1 MKKIIAITGG
11 SISGNKGAEAMTTT
25 VIRSLRKEFPD
36 AEFILFTPY
45 KKADIALL
53 DKYEAVTLADSS
65 PVALVIKHLPLTLL
79 ERLFNLPFSSLSS
92 DTKLLKK
99 ADILIDVA
107 GISFSDGREIYLPF
121 NVLTIWPKLLL
132 RGKVAKVSQALGPF
146 KNRINRTL
154 AKWLIPRCCYLAARG
169 SGTVENL
176 KSIGLSGFDY
186 CPDITFAMNNTAE
199 MNVLNE
205 KLVAYL
211 NFGDTSKKI
220 VGLCPSSVVYK
231 ACQKRN
237 IDYVKINAEFT
248 NYLIQKNYR
257 VLFIPHSI
265 RPATTKL
272 KNNDLP
278 VINKIIALTGSNKN
292 ISVVKDELNSIQLR
306 KLIGQCN
313 LFIGSRFH
321 SMISSLSMA
330 VPTAVCGWGHK
341 YFEIL
346 DLFGLRDYAI
356 DYHQL
361 SLDGMTKIFE
371 NLQANSNNIHEKIN
385 LALPNVN
392 ADANIQIDAL
402 IKLLKNNSTI
412 NGADRKW

>member
-1 MKKIIAITGG
+1 MKKTIAITGG

-25 VIRSLRKEFPD
+25 VIRCLRKEFPD
-36 AEFILFTPY
+36 AKFILFTPY

-53 DKYEAVTLADSS
+53 DKYETVTLADSS

-79 ERLFNLPFSSLSS
+79 EWLLKLPFSSLSS

-132 RGKVAKVSQALGPF
+132 RGKVAKVSQASGPF
-146 KNRINRTL
+146 KNRINRIL
-154 AKWLIPRCCYLAARG
+154 AKWLIPKCCYLAARG
-169 SGTVENL
+169 AGTVENL
-176 KSIGLSGFDY
+176 KSIGLSDFDY
-186 CPDITFAMNNTAE
+186 CPDITFALNDTAE

-205 KLVAYL
+205 KLASYL
-211 NFGDTSKKI
+211 NFGDTGKKI
-220 VGLCPSSVVYK
+220 VGFCPSSVVYK
-231 ACQKRN
+231 ACQKLN

-248 NYLIQKNYR
+248 NYLLQQNYR

-265 RPATTKL
+265 RPATDKL

-278 VINKIIALTGSNKN
+278 IINKIAEQADSNEN
-292 ISVVKDELNSIQLR
+292 ISIITDELNSIQLR
-306 KLIGQCN
+306 KLIGQCD

-361 SLDGMTKIFE
+361 SLDGMKKIFE
-371 NLQANSNNIHEKIN
+371 KLQTNSDDIHDKIN
-385 LALPNVN
+385 LSLPKVC
-392 ADANIQIDAL
+392 ADANIQIDAI
-402 IKLLKNNSTI
+402 IKLLKNDSTAD
-412 NGADRKW
+412 GAN

>member
-1 MKKIIAITGG
+1 MKKTIAITGG

-25 VIRSLRKEFPD
+25 VIRCLRKEFPD

-53 DKYEAVTLADSS
+53 DKHEAVTLADSS
-65 PVALVIKHLPLTLL
+65 PMALVVKHLPLTLL
-79 ERLFNLPFSSLSS
+79 EWLFKLPFSSLSS

-146 KNRINRTL
+146 KNIINRIL
-154 AKWLIPRCCYLAARG
+154 AKWLIPKCCYLAARG
-169 SGTVENL
+169 AGTVENL
-176 KSIGLSGFDY
+176 KSIGLSDFDH
-186 CPDITFAMNNTAE
+186 CPDITFALSNTTE
-199 MNVLNE
+199 MNVLDE
-205 KLVAYL
+205 RLASYL
-211 NFGDTSKKI
+211 NFGDTSKNI

-231 ACQKRN
+231 ACQKMN
-237 IDYVKINAEFT
+237 IDYAKLNAEFT
-248 NYLIQKNYR
+248 HYLLLQNYR

-265 RPATTKL
+265 RPATDKL

-278 VINKIIALTGSNKN
+278 VINKIAELIGSSEN
-292 ISVVKDELNSIQLR
+292 ISIIADELNSIQLR
-306 KLIGQCN
+306 KLIGQCD
-313 LFIGSRFH
+313 LFISSRFH

-361 SLDGMTKIFE
+361 SLHSMKKVFE
-371 NLQANSNNIHEKIN
+371 NLQANSSDIHDKIN
-385 LALPNVN
+385 LGLPKVN
-392 ADANIQIDAL
+392 ADANIQIDA
-402 IKLLKNNSTI
+402 IIELLKNDPTT
-412 NGADRKW
+412 NGAD

>member
-36 AEFILFTPY
+36 AEFVLFTPY
-45 KKADIALL
+45 KKADTALL
-53 DKYEAVTLADSS
+53 DKYEIVTLADSS
-65 PVALVIKHLPLTLL
+65 PVALVIKHLPLSLL
-79 ERLFNLPFSSLSS
+79 EWLFKQPFSKLSA

-146 KNRINRTL
+146 QNRINRTL
-154 AKWLIPRCCYLAARG
+154 AKWLIPKCCYLAARG
-169 SGTVENL
+169 EETVENL
-176 KSIGLSGFDY
+176 KSIGLTGFDH
-186 CPDITFAMNNTAE
+186 CPDITFALSNTAE
-199 MNVLNE
+199 MDVIDERL
-205 KLVAYL
+205 ATYL
-211 NFGDTSKKI
+211 NFGDTDKKI
-220 VGLCPSSVVYK
+220 VGISPSSVVYK
-231 ACQKRN
+231 ASKKLN
-237 IDYVKINAEFT
+237 IDYIKINADFI
-248 NYLIQKNYR
+248 NYLLQQNYR

-265 RPATTKL
+265 RPATDKL

-278 VINKIIALTGSNKN
+278 IINKIVKLADSNKN
-292 ISVVKDELNSIQLR
+292 ISIVADELSSIQLR
-306 KLIGQCN
+306 KLIGQCD
-313 LFIGSRFH
+313 LFIASRFH

-341 YFEIL
+341 YFETL

-361 SLDGMTKIFE
+361 SVQSMKKTFE
-371 NLQANSNNIHEKIN
+371 KLQADSFNIQEKIN
-385 LALPNVN
+385 SALPKVI
-392 ADANIQIDAL
+392 ADANIQIDTI
-402 IKLLKNNSTI
+402 IKLLKKDSAI
-412 NGADRKW
+412 NGAD